1 MKDLN
6 TAFNELPL
14 VAILRGLSTDQA
26 VAVGGALVDA
36 GFRIIEVPLNSP
48 DPLRC
53 ISVLAEEFGDQAL
66 IGAGTVL
73 SADDIRA
80 VVDAGGRLI
89 VSPHFDPG
97 VIGASKAH
105 EVASI
110 PGVATPTEA
119 FAALAAGADALKLF
133 PGEMLPPKA
142 VKAWR
147 AVLPGEDPPVAGR
160 RDRSGVDGRLYR
172 RWRQRIWPRFGVV
185 QTGHGGGG
193 HCRQRARVHQSL
205 ESNRLVILQLDC
217 LPIGVFLGHFVA
229 RESP

>member
-1 MKDLN
+1 MKDRN

-80 VVDAGGRLI
+80 VGRCRWALDRI
-89 VSPHFDPG
+89 
-97 VIGASKAH
+97 
-105 EVASI
+105 
-110 PGVATPTEA
+110 
-119 FAALAAGADALKLF
+119 AAL
-133 PGEMLPPKA
+133 
-142 VKAWR
+142 
-147 AVLPGEDPPVAGR
+147 
-160 RDRSGVDGRLYR
+160 RSGRNRRL
-172 RWRQRIWPRFGVV
+172 QG
-185 QTGHGGGG
+185 
-193 HCRQRARVHQSL
+193 A
-205 ESNRLVILQLDC
+205 
-217 LPIGVFLGHFVA
+217 
-229 RESP
+229 